1 MYCGGQGIYVYYLA
15 RELQKLGH
23 QVEIIGAPPYPTPPD
38 GVRLHRLP
46 SYSYYQ
52 SPDSRKPNSSVL
64 RSPLSLYELA
74 TSFSGTF
81 PEPLA
86 FTIRAYYKLKK
97 LLSHDR
103 FDIIHDNQSL
113 GYGLLWIKKMGI
125 PVVATIHHP
134 IPIDRDLDI
143 ANTSNLLEKLGLM
156 RWYSF
161 CTMQRRVAKRMDRI
175 ITVSQSSARDLEH
188 HLEIPHSKLR
198 VALNGIDTDLF
209 KSDDSVP
216 KEPNSLILINS
227 GEKPIKGVRHLL
239 KALQLLQGEAEAKLT
254 VVGNTSA
261 DGQHLKLVR
270 EYGLEDTVTFT
281 GRISTEELVK
291 RYSMSE
297 ISVVPS
303 LYEGFG
309 LPAAEA
315 MACSLPVIATTA
327 GALPEVVGQDGDA
340 GILVPPADPHALA
353 AAIKRLLCDKHL
365 RRKLG
370 EAGRKRVETHLTWE
384 QAAKKTLEVYQEC
397 CECSPSTMSS

>member
-38 GVRLHRLP
+38 GVKLHKLP

-52 SPDSRKPNSSVL
+52 SPDDRTLGYALL
-64 RSPLSLYELA
+64 RSPLNLYELA
-74 TSFSGTF
+74 TSCSGTF

-143 ANTSNLLEKLGLM
+143 ANTSNLLNKLGLM

-161 CTMQRRVAKRMDRI
+161 CTMQRRVAKRMDRV
-175 ITVSQSSARDLEH
+175 ITVSQSSAKDLEH
-188 HLEIPHSKLR
+188 YLQIPHGKLR

-309 LPAAEA
+309 IPAAEA

-340 GILVPPADPHALA
+340 GILVPPADPDALA
-353 AAIKRLLCDKHL
+353 AAIKHLLRDRHL

-370 EAGRKRVETHLTWE
+370 EAGRKRVKTHLTWE

>member
-1 MYCGGQGIYVYYLA
+1 MYCGGQGIYVHYLA
-15 RELQKLGH
+15 RELQELGH

-38 GVRLHRLP
+38 GVRLHKLP

-52 SPDSRKPNSSVL
+52 PPEYRKLDSLLL
-64 RSPLSLYELA
+64 RRPLNLYELA
-74 TSFSGTF
+74 TSYSGTF

-86 FTIRAYYKLKK
+86 FTLRAYYKLKK
-97 LLSHDR
+97 LLSHDG

-134 IPIDRDLDI
+134 IPIDRNLDI
-143 ANTSNLLEKLGLM
+143 ADTTNLLKKLGLM

-175 ITVSQSSARDLEH
+175 ITVSQSSAKDLEYY
-188 HLEIPHSKLR
+188 LQIPHSKLR
-198 VALNGIDTDLF
+198 VALNGIDTNLF
-209 KSDDSVP
+209 RSDDNVP

-239 KALQLLQGEAEAKLT
+239 KALQLLRGEAEPKLT
-254 VVGNTSA
+254 VVGNTSP
-261 DGQHLKLVR
+261 DGQHLELVR

-291 RYSMSE
+291 HYSMSE

-315 MACSLPVIATTA
+315 MSCKLPVVATSA
-327 GALPEVVGQDGDA
+327 GALPEVVGQDGEA
-340 GILVPPADPHALA
+340 GILVPPADPDALA

-370 EAGRKRVETHLTWE
+370 EAGRKRVETNLTWE

-397 CECSPSTMSS
+397 RECSPSTMSS